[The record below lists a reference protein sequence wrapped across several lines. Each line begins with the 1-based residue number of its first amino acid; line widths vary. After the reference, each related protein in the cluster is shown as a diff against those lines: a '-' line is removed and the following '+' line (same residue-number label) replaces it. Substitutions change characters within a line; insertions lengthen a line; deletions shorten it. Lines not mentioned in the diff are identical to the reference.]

1 MLAPGWCID
10 QCFRSFPMVFSYDTS
25 QEPVALNMFLVEWK
39 AKGRLPGP
47 ADRQGRGPFRLA
59 EGAVSGGAAHRE
71 PLGAR
76 VFAGKGF
83 PGMGLAEEGALR
95 SYGWVWLG
103 SRKRL
108 WKWERN
114 EPE

>member
-1 MLAPGWCID
+1 
-10 QCFRSFPMVFSYDTS
+10 MVFSYDPS
-25 QEPVALNMFLVEWK
+25 QEPVAQNMFSVEWK

-83 PGMGLAEEGALR
+83 PGMGLAEEGALCSQGR
-95 SYGWVWLG
+95 VQSG
-103 SRKRL
+103 SRKRPL
-108 WKWERN
+108 EVG
-114 EPE
+114 EE